1 MSASHRIV
9 AKGALAHG
17 KEVKVMEQPPCIGS
31 PAEAREQI
39 SIRGAYPAGHRSF
52 AGFLIC
58 LALLVAGFGVSKL
71 WKDANG
77 EIPFWH
83 FGNAK
88 ETEAEGRAS
97 WTEEPTAVKKTE
109 PQMPVSGTPIVSM
122 DLSALSLGTSYLHN
136 ETPYTPSV
144 EELLSADVSHCAL
157 SDGTPTVLV
166 LHTHT
171 SEAYLTEEQTAVEG
185 VLGEQTY
192 SRDEERNMLAV
203 GRAFCAAL
211 QEKGITAI
219 HCTVML
225 DSPSL
230 RGAYDR
236 SAEMIR
242 EYLKE
247 YPEISYVIDL
257 HRDAL
262 TDRDGNYI
270 RTLATGTAQP
280 TAQVMA
286 VVGTDCNGSPCANWR
301 ENLALA
307 LQLREKLNCEGMTM
321 GRPVSLRNASYQQG
335 IATRHLLLEI
345 GSGGNTVDEA
355 IRAARRTA
363 ECFAELLLA
372 Q

>member
-1 MSASHRIV
+1 
-9 AKGALAHG
+9 
-17 KEVKVMEQPPCIGS
+17 MEQPPCIGA
-31 PAEAREQI
+31 PAESREQI
-39 SIRGAYPAGHRSF
+39 SIRGVYPAGHRSF

-58 LALLVAGFGVSKL
+58 LALLVAGFGISYLWRNTDGTFSFRHSK
-71 WKDANG
+71 
-77 EIPFWH
+77 H
-83 FGNAK
+83 AK
-88 ETEAEGRAS
+88 ETEEESLAS
-97 WTEEPTAVKKTE
+97 LTHETTVGSSSE
-109 PQMPVSGTPIVSM
+109 PQTPVSGTPIVSM
-122 DLSALSLGTSYLHN
+122 DLSYLSLGTTYLHN
-136 ETPYTPSV
+136 ETPYMPNV
-144 EELLSADVSHCAL
+144 EELLAQDVSFQSLPA
-157 SDGTPTVLV
+157 GTSTVLV

-192 SRDEERNMLAV
+192 SRDEERNVLAV

-236 SAEMIR
+236 TAETIR

-270 RTLATGTAQP
+270 RTLASGTEQP

-307 LQLREKLNCEGMTM
+307 LQLREKLNQGGATL
-321 GRPVSLRNASYQQG
+321 GRPLSLRSASYQQG
-335 IATRHLLLEI
+335 IAQRQLLLEI

-355 IRAARRTA
+355 VRAARQTA
-363 ECFAELLLA
+363 ISLAELWLA